1 MAFEETMANCTEGS
15 LPANANQRS
24 AERLNLMIR
33 AAKLI
38 GPSGEFLCII
48 RDVSEAGIRVKAL
61 SALPDDEHLKLELA
75 NGSRFE
81 IGRVWNN
88 ETEAGFRL
96 NTPIDVPAFVAER
109 SHHPKCAVRL
119 RVECPATISAN
130 GVTTEAAICDISR
143 QCARI
148 RTTGQLAL
156 RQEVTLSAFGI
167 GTLRATVQ
175 WRDRPF
181 YGLVLRE
188 IFSLEELARTVAAI
202 HLPQESNKMNRS
214 VR

>member
-1 MAFEETMANCTEGS
+1 MANSTEGS
-15 LPANANQRS
+15 LPAEINQRS
-24 AERLNLMIR
+24 ADRLNLMIR

-48 RDVSEAGIRVKAL
+48 RDVSETGVRVKAL
-61 SALPDDEHLKLELA
+61 SALPGDEHMELELA

-81 IGRVWNN
+81 ISRVWHN
-88 ETEAGFRL
+88 ETEAGFRFDA
-96 NTPIDVPAFVAER
+96 PIDVPAFVAER
-109 SHHPKCAVRL
+109 GKHPKRAMRL

-130 GVTTEAAICDISR
+130 GETTEAAICDISR
-143 QCARI
+143 QGARI
-148 RTTGQLAL
+148 RTSRPLAL
-156 RQEVTLSAFGI
+156 RQDVTLSAFGI

-188 IFSLEELARTVAAI
+188 IFSLEELAKTVAAI
-202 HLPQESNKMNRS
+202 HLPQDAGRLKRS
-214 VR
+214 SR